1 MARCRNADV
10 VTNSQKPHGQ
20 ELDGVVL
27 VEGGQIRDKSYRK
40 ELISAELRIG
50 GLSAAAS
57 EERFDI
63 SSS

>member
-1 MARCRNADV
+1 
-10 VTNSQKPHGQ
+10 
-20 ELDGVVL
+20 LDGVVL